1 MASKKG
7 GQGIAQWPETE
18 RPRERLL
25 TQGPQAL
32 TNAQLLAIL
41 LRVGRHGSSAVQVGM
56 DILDRLGDV
65 AGLAQCGIEELCA
78 VPGVGEAKAAQL
90 KAALELG
97 KRALAGP
104 LTKGTKITSSRDLF
118 THYHPTLRDLRHE
131 VFKIIL
137 LDAKH
142 AIIRDATVSE
152 GSLTL
157 SIVHPREV
165 FNLAVRESAA
175 AVIFLHNHP
184 SGDPQPRSADRALTA
199 DLVAAGEGLVMS
211 GSLFQGRP
219 AAAERA
225 PDSLPP
231 LGKGVFLVASPN
243 LADPNFRQTVVLI
256 CEYGPEGTLGV
267 IVNRPSEFLLSEALP
282 KLSVLKGTSYVL
294 FMGGPFHP

>member
-56 DILDRLGDV
+56 DILDQLGDM

-104 LTKGTKITSSRDLF
+104 LTKGAKITSSRDLF

-131 VFKIIL
+131 VFKVIL

-142 AIIRDATVSE
+142 AILRDTTVSE

-165 FNLAVRESAA
+165 FTLAVKESAA

-184 SGDPQPRSADRALTA
+184 SGDPTPSQEDHVLTA
-199 DLVAAGEGLVMS
+199 RLVSAGEVLGIRVLDHLVVGDGRYVS
-211 GSLFQGRP
+211 FADQGW
-219 AAAERA
+219 
-225 PDSLPP
+225 LT
-231 LGKGVFLVASPN
+231 N
-243 LADPNFRQTVVLI
+243 H
-256 CEYGPEGTLGV
+256 GTD
-267 IVNRPSEFLLSEALP
+267 
-282 KLSVLKGTSYVL
+282 T
-294 FMGGPFHP
+294 

>member
-56 DILDRLGDV
+56 DILDQLGDV

-104 LTKGTKITSSRDLF
+104 LTKGAKITSSRDLF

-131 VFKIIL
+131 VFKVIL

-142 AIIRDATVSE
+142 AILRDATVSE

-165 FNLAVRESAA
+165 FTLAVKESAA

-184 SGDPQPRSADRALTA
+184 SGDPTPSQEDHVLTA
-199 DLVAAGEGLVMS
+199 RLVSAGEVLGIRVLDHLVIGDGRYVS
-211 GSLFQGRP
+211 FADQGW
-219 AAAERA
+219 
-225 PDSLPP
+225 L
-231 LGKGVFLVASPN
+231 KN
-243 LADPNFRQTVVLI
+243 Q
-256 CEYGPEGTLGV
+256 GTD
-267 IVNRPSEFLLSEALP
+267 
-282 KLSVLKGTSYVL
+282 T
-294 FMGGPFHP
+294 

>member
-1 MASKKG
+1 MAGMKG

-25 TQGPQAL
+25 NQGPQIL
-32 TNAQLLAIL
+32 TNAQLLGIL

-56 DILDRLGDV
+56 DILDRLGGV

-90 KAALELG
+90 KAAIELG

-104 LTKGTKITSSRDLF
+104 LIKGTKITSSRDLF
-118 THYHPTLRDLRHE
+118 THYHPALRDLRHE
-131 VFKIIL
+131 IFKVVL

-142 AIIRDATVSE
+142 AIMRDATVSE

-165 FNLAVRESAA
+165 FTLAVKESAA

-184 SGDPQPRSADRALTA
+184 SGDPTPSQEDRVLTA
-199 DLVAAGEGLVMS
+199 RLVSAGEVLGIRVLDHLVVGDGRYVS
-211 GSLFQGRP
+211 FADQGW
-219 AAAERA
+219 
-225 PDSLPP
+225 LTNH
-231 LGKGVFLVASPN
+231 G
-243 LADPNFRQTVVLI
+243 AD
-256 CEYGPEGTLGV
+256 
-267 IVNRPSEFLLSEALP
+267 A
-282 KLSVLKGTSYVL
+282 
-294 FMGGPFHP
+294 

>member
-1 MASKKG
+1 MEDGWPAKKEVKASRNGLKQNG
-7 GQGIAQWPETE
+7 RANDCSTH
-18 RPRERLL
+18 
-25 TQGPQAL
+25 GPQAL

-118 THYHPTLRDLRHE
+118 THYHPTLCDLRHE
-131 VFKIIL
+131 VFKVIL

-142 AIIRDATVSE
+142 AIMRDTTVSE

-165 FNLAVRESAA
+165 FTLAVKESAA

-184 SGDPQPRSADRALTA
+184 SGDPTPSQEDHVLTA
-199 DLVAAGEGLVMS
+199 RLVSAGEVLGIRVLDHLVVGDGRYVS
-211 GSLFQGRP
+211 FADQGW
-219 AAAERA
+219 
-225 PDSLPP
+225 LT
-231 LGKGVFLVASPN
+231 N
-243 LADPNFRQTVVLI
+243 H
-256 CEYGPEGTLGV
+256 GTD
-267 IVNRPSEFLLSEALP
+267 
-282 KLSVLKGTSYVL
+282 T
-294 FMGGPFHP
+294 

>member
-1 MASKKG
+1 MAAKKG
-7 GQGIAQWPETE
+7 GQGITQWPETE

-25 TQGPQAL
+25 SQGPHAL
-32 TNAQLLAIL
+32 TDAQLLAIL
-41 LRVGRHGSSAVQVGM
+41 LRVGRRGSSAVQVGM
-56 DILDRLGDV
+56 DILGRLGGM

-78 VPGVGEAKAAQL
+78 IPGVGKAKAAQL

-104 LTKGTKITSSRDLF
+104 LIKGAKITSSRDLF

-131 VFKIIL
+131 IFKVVL

-165 FNLAVRESAA
+165 FTLAVKESAA

-184 SGDPQPRSADRALTA
+184 SGDPTPSQEDRVLTA
-199 DLVAAGEGLVMS
+199 RLVSAGEVLGIRVLDHLVVGDGHYVS
-211 GSLFQGRP
+211 FADQGWLTTP
-219 AAAERA
+219 
-225 PDSLPP
+225 
-231 LGKGVFLVASPN
+231 G
-243 LADPNFRQTVVLI
+243 AD
-256 CEYGPEGTLGV
+256 
-267 IVNRPSEFLLSEALP
+267 A
-282 KLSVLKGTSYVL
+282 
-294 FMGGPFHP
+294 

>member
-7 GQGIAQWPETE
+7 GQSIAQWPETE

-25 TQGPQAL
+25 AHGPHTL

-56 DILDRLGDV
+56 DLLDRLGDV

-78 VPGVGEAKAAQL
+78 VPGVGRAKAAQL

-97 KRALAGP
+97 KRAVASP
-104 LTKGTKITSSRDLF
+104 LTKGTRITSSRDLF
-118 THYHPTLRDLRHE
+118 THYHPTVRDLRHE
-131 VFKIIL
+131 IFKVIL

-142 AIIRDATVSE
+142 AIMRDATVSE

-165 FNLAVRESAA
+165 FTLAVKESAA

-184 SGDPQPRSADRALTA
+184 SGDPTPSAEDRVLTSR
-199 DLVAAGEGLVMS
+199 LVSAGELLEIRVLDHLIVGDGRYVS
-211 GSLFQGRP
+211 FADQGW
-219 AAAERA
+219 
-225 PDSLPP
+225 LTNQ
-231 LGKGVFLVASPN
+231 G
-243 LADPNFRQTVVLI
+243 AD
-256 CEYGPEGTLGV
+256 
-267 IVNRPSEFLLSEALP
+267 A
-282 KLSVLKGTSYVL
+282 
-294 FMGGPFHP
+294 

>member
-1 MASKKG
+1 MVSKKG

-25 TQGPQAL
+25 AHGPQAL

-56 DILDRLGDV
+56 DILDQLGDV

-104 LTKGTKITSSRDLF
+104 LTKGAKITSSRDLF
-118 THYHPTLRDLRHE
+118 THYHPTLRELRHE
-131 VFKIIL
+131 VFKVIL

-142 AIIRDATVSE
+142 AILRDATVSE

-165 FNLAVRESAA
+165 FTLAVKESAA

-184 SGDPQPRSADRALTA
+184 SGDPTPSQEDHVLTA
-199 DLVAAGEGLVMS
+199 RLVSAGEVLGIRVLDHLVVGDGRYVS
-211 GSLFQGRP
+211 FADQGW
-219 AAAERA
+219 
-225 PDSLPP
+225 LT
-231 LGKGVFLVASPN
+231 N
-243 LADPNFRQTVVLI
+243 H
-256 CEYGPEGTLGV
+256 GTD
-267 IVNRPSEFLLSEALP
+267 
-282 KLSVLKGTSYVL
+282 T
-294 FMGGPFHP
+294 

>member
-1 MASKKG
+1 MAGMKG

-25 TQGPQAL
+25 TQGPQVL

-56 DILDRLGDV
+56 DILDRLGGV

-90 KAALELG
+90 KAAIELG

-104 LTKGTKITSSRDLF
+104 LIKGAKITSSRDLF
-118 THYHPTLRDLRHE
+118 THYHPALRDLRHE
-131 VFKIIL
+131 IFKVVL

-142 AIIRDATVSE
+142 AIMRDATVSE

-165 FNLAVRESAA
+165 FTLAVKESAA

-184 SGDPQPRSADRALTA
+184 SGDPTPSQEDRVLTA
-199 DLVAAGEGLVMS
+199 RLVSAGEVLGIRVLDHLVVGDGRYVS
-211 GSLFQGRP
+211 FADQGW
-219 AAAERA
+219 
-225 PDSLPP
+225 LTNH
-231 LGKGVFLVASPN
+231 G
-243 LADPNFRQTVVLI
+243 AD
-256 CEYGPEGTLGV
+256 
-267 IVNRPSEFLLSEALP
+267 A
-282 KLSVLKGTSYVL
+282 
-294 FMGGPFHP
+294 

>member
-1 MASKKG
+1 MAGKKG
-7 GQGIAQWPETE
+7 GQGIAQWPDTE

-25 TQGPQAL
+25 SQGPQTL

-56 DILDRLGDV
+56 DVLDRLGGV

-97 KRALAGP
+97 KRALAAP
-104 LTKGTKITSSRDLF
+104 LTKGTKVTSSRDLF

-131 VFKIIL
+131 IFKVIL

-165 FNLAVRESAA
+165 FTLAVKESAA

-184 SGDPQPRSADRALTA
+184 SGDPT
-199 DLVAAGEGLVMS
+199 
-211 GSLFQGRP
+211 P
-219 AAAERA
+219 A
-225 PDSLPP
+225 
-231 LGKGVFLVASPN
+231 KK
-243 LADPNFRQTVVLI
+243 
-256 CEYGPEGTLGV
+256 
-267 IVNRPSEFLLSEALP
+267 IVC
-282 KLSVLKGTSYVL
+282 
-294 FMGGPFHP
+294 

>member
-1 MASKKG
+1 MASKKV

-32 TNAQLLAIL
+32 TNSQLLAIL
-41 LRVGRHGSSAVQVGM
+41 LRVGRQGSSAVQVGM

-78 VPGVGEAKAAQL
+78 VPGVGKAKAAQL

-118 THYHPTLRDLRHE
+118 AHYHPTLRDLRHE
-131 VFKIIL
+131 VFKVVL
-137 LDAKH
+137 LEAKH
-142 AIIRDATVSE
+142 AIMRDTTVSE

-165 FNLAVRESAA
+165 FTLAVKESAA

-184 SGDPQPRSADRALTA
+184 SGDPTPSQEDRALTA
-199 DLVAAGEGLVMS
+199 RLVSAGEVLGIRVLDHLVIGDGRYVS
-211 GSLFQGRP
+211 FADQGW
-219 AAAERA
+219 
-225 PDSLPP
+225 LTNH
-231 LGKGVFLVASPN
+231 G
-243 LADPNFRQTVVLI
+243 AD
-256 CEYGPEGTLGV
+256 
-267 IVNRPSEFLLSEALP
+267 A
-282 KLSVLKGTSYVL
+282 
-294 FMGGPFHP
+294 